1 MVKLSVDLGVETES
15 RLAAFAAAQGI
26 NVSDAVADAVRDAVS
41 QLLAESEKGTP
52 YRPLGEPNAETLAAI
67 AELNDPNRLPE
78 KLSLDEFKNWMREV
92 VTESKNEGK
101 TLEQKNA

>member
-67 AELNDPNRLPE
+67 AELERG
-78 KLSLDEFKNWMREV
+78 
-92 VTESKNEGK
+92 EGK
-101 TLEQKNA
+101 RFKSISELMADLHADD